1 MSYADQLRAALDPN
15 DWQIL
20 RAITPVAERLDMS
33 LYMVGGPVRDCL
45 LLRHVSDLDL
55 ATEGDALQLAQAA
68 AYELGG
74 AWKKFDRFGTAKLE
88 LPGRLTP
95 IDLATTRT
103 ETYAHPGAL
112 PNVTRGSIQTD
123 LIRRDFTIN
132 ALAIRLDGEQHG
144 ALIDLHGGERDLR
157 AGLLRV
163 LHPASFRDDPTRL
176 FRGARFEQ
184 RMGFAL
190 AADTSSLIPAA
201 LPVIDQLSGDRIRHE
216 LEIIFD
222 EDQPLLPLARLQD
235 WGVLQQIDPELKLDG
250 WVRERFEQ
258 HSAPFTHLECWAWL
272 AGRLSAASLTRFSQR
287 VNLSR
292 DDAIDLA
299 QIKALWGAQETV
311 GSMTRRSQVYQHL
324 SAYHDRAVQTAL
336 TVLDQ
341 EGACANLELY
351 LTDLRAVK
359 LAVDGT
365 RLQQLGL
372 PPGPRLGQLLIELR
386 EAVLD
391 GAIATPVEQE
401 DFARRFIARQGTES

>member
-1 MSYADQLRAALDPN
+1 MSYADQLRAALTPS

-20 RAITPVAERLDMS
+20 RDIAAVAARLGMS
-33 LYMVGGPVRDCL
+33 LYIVGGPVRDCL

-55 ATEGDALQLAQAA
+55 TTEGDALQLAQTAA
-68 AYELGG
+68 RELGG

-88 LPGRLTP
+88 LPGRLAP

-112 PNVTRGSIQTD
+112 PDVRRGSIQTD

-132 ALAIRLDGEQHG
+132 ALAIRLDGQRHG
-144 ALIDLHGGERDLR
+144 ELIDLHGGEHDLR

-163 LHPASFRDDPTRL
+163 LHAASFRDDPTRL

-184 RMGFAL
+184 RLGFAL
-190 AADTSSLIPAA
+190 AADTLDLIPAA
-201 LPVIDQLSGDRIRHE
+201 LPVIDQLSGDRIRRE
-216 LEIIFD
+216 LEIIF
-222 EDQPLLPLARLQD
+222 EESQPLLSLTRLQE
-235 WGVLQQIDPELKLDG
+235 WGVLPQIDPELQIDG

-258 HSAPFTHLECWAWL
+258 RSAPFASLECWAWL
-272 AGRLSAASLTRFSQR
+272 ACRLSTASLTRFSQR

-292 DDAIDLA
+292 ADMIDLA
-299 QIKALWGAQETV
+299 QIKALRDAQETI
-311 GSMTRRSQVYQHL
+311 GSSTRRSQVYRYL

-336 TVLDQ
+336 TVIDQ
-341 EGACANLELY
+341 ECARANLELY
-351 LTDLRAVK
+351 LIELRAVK

-372 PPGPRLGQLLIELR
+372 APGPLIGQLLTELR

-391 GAIATPVEQE
+391 GAITTPGEQE
-401 DFARRFIARQGTES
+401 DFARRFIAHQGTDS